1 MQPWALQFWLIW
13 LSQSV
18 ELQFALVPLWSTIDS
33 QLSHGVNKLIEGFR
47 GFQTSKMVSVE
58 DVSSDAG
65 RELPPVAPML
75 MESLRAVGYSTEAA
89 LADLIDNS
97 IAAGAHNI
105 AITFTVVPEPMVAV
119 VDDGE
124 GLSQEALTAAMRY
137 GSRDPRDKRVGL
149 DLGRFGLGLKTASLS
164 QCRRVLVASKTAT
177 ELSVAAWDLDIC
189 GQKQSWWLSLPG
201 KSAIPEEILAQLE
214 AQGRGT
220 AVVWQKLDRM
230 FDGPPAGWATA
241 MDQIMNSAADHLALV
256 FHRFLAGEFVS
267 PFGITINQRALPR
280 LDPFLEGHTKGQAL
294 YSEPFQIDGQTV
306 TVSPFVL
313 PFPSR
318 LAAAE
323 LAKAGGRESLKTG
336 HGFYIYR
343 GGRLVVP
350 GGWFRIVPSDEL
362 IRLARVRVDVP
373 VELDHLWKVDIR
385 KTVAEPPPALR
396 PHLKRIV
403 GQATGRSRRVYTHKG
418 APAYTNDRIPLWS
431 RHDMRD
437 GAAAWRINREHP
449 LVSAALNGGTDSSD
463 VTRLLKLVEELLPAH
478 EIHLH
483 IANDLPIAEYSDE
496 HGALEA
502 LADELVSAFAD
513 DPEKRAALLD
523 KLHLMDPFNRV
534 PDQAREI
541 ATRLKGNDGEH

>member
-1 MQPWALQFWLIW
+1 
-13 LSQSV
+13 
-18 ELQFALVPLWSTIDS
+18 
-33 QLSHGVNKLIEGFR
+33 
-47 GFQTSKMVSVE
+47 MVCVT
-58 DVSSDAG
+58 DVVGDDG

-89 LADLIDNS
+89 LADLVDNS
-97 IAAGAHNI
+97 IAAGAHRI
-105 AITFTVVPEPMVAV
+105 AINFTVVPEPIVAV

-124 GLSQEALTAAMRY
+124 GLSEEALIAAMRY

-189 GQKQSWWLSLPG
+189 EEKQSWWLSLPG
-201 KSAIPEEILAQLE
+201 KSAIPYEILAQLE
-214 AQGRGT
+214 DQGRGT

-230 FDGPPAGWATA
+230 LDGPRGAWPTL
-241 MDQIMNSAADHLALV
+241 MDQLMDSVADHLALV

-267 PFGITINQRALPR
+267 PFEITINHRQLPR

-294 YSEPFQIDGQTV
+294 FSEPFQIDGQTV

-323 LAKAGGRESLKTG
+323 LEKAGGRESLKTR

-418 APAYTNDRIPLWS
+418 EPAHATDRIPLWN
-431 RHDMRD
+431 RHDLRD
-437 GAAAWRINREHP
+437 GVAAWRINREHP
-449 LVSAALNGGTDSSD
+449 LVAAVLNGAETGSE

-483 IANDLPIAEYSDE
+483 IANDLPIAEFDE
-496 HGALEA
+496 TDGDLEA
-502 LADELVSAFAD
+502 LADALVSAFAD
-513 DPEKRAALLD
+513 DRAKREALLD
-523 KLHLMDPFNRV
+523 KLHLMDPFNRA
-534 PDQAREI
+534 PDKAQEI
-541 ATRLKGNDGEH
+541 AARLKENDGER